1 MRESFA
7 NSVALKRLGTV
18 DEMARAALYLCSDD
32 ASYVVG
38 AELFAD
44 GGIADL

>member
-1 MRESFA
+1 MRQNFGETT
-7 NSVALKRLGTV
+7 ALKRLGTV

-32 ASYVVG
+32 SSYVVG

-44 GGIADL
+44 GGVAEL

>member
-1 MRESFA
+1 M
-7 NSVALKRLGTV
+7 GTA

-44 GGIADL
+44 GGLAEL